1 MRRGWMVNVG
11 GLLLAFGAFVAAGCG
26 DDDGVSCPTGQT
38 ACGNTCVNLQ
48 DNEAN
53 CGRCGAACAA
63 GEQCNMG
70 MCGVE
75 ECPAGQERCDGVCVN
90 TSRDPENCGAC
101 GTACAGTE
109 VCNNGMCETSCGD
122 LDVCDGACVDLQ
134 TDETNCGACGA
145 ACDGTQN
152 CVAGECACRTGETD
166 CDGTCTNV
174 DNDPANCGTCG
185 NACADG
191 EACVRGECSAGG
203 CMGDGLMMCGDE
215 CVDTLNNPANCG
227 ACGNACPSGQV
238 CAGGAC
244 ECPDPLLD
252 CDGVCANTQSDNE
265 NCGACGTA
273 CAAGEVCLAG
283 ECGDRCDPLTTCPT
297 GCADLQSDPNNCG
310 SCGTVV
316 PVGFICQGGMQ
327 VCPPGTQDCGG
338 TCVALNDPNNCGAC
352 GTVCAAPTPACL
364 FDIGTGTASCQSDCP
379 SGQTRCGASCVN
391 TSADN
396 GNCGGC
402 GLSCGGGSSCMMG
415 ACSCG
420 SLTDCDPTDTGLACA
435 DLTSSR
441 DHCGACGNACAT
453 GEACVTSGATTSC
466 QVATPTGLRVDCP
479 MTTFPAGAGAVQCR
493 AFLTFGG
500 GIPDQDVTTAPETTW
515 PSITVANCT
524 GSAVCG
530 TPNGPQLV
538 TTGANRGRFTPAGS
552 IDAAAVASP
561 TIATPNVTWTR
572 GTLMLSDSIVLT
584 TEPAMAIGYR
594 VDPENITLP
603 YLFDVICGGGMVT
616 RFRLLRTFAG
626 GGTSVVPASSWTVS
640 SASGSVL
647 SVASLCDGSGTV
659 AQTTAPGGL
668 SAPREH
674 TLTARVGAMDVAT
687 TTVTITNEGR
697 DRLRIVPTA
706 QTTGRG
712 VPTSQFRSFIDFGP
726 LEFEITRLGDLNNVG
741 AVGCGLAQ
749 SNPAIPYNHYWNCD
763 SGSSTE
769 DTLFPWLSGGA
780 SNIVQHNANLWNTAG
795 VAVPI
800 NAYRL
805 FISDYGV
812 FTPDTT
818 LALTPGPSSPAAPG
832 GPGTDGTWTLT
843 QYFPFESFG
852 TPSET
857 NFTITVT
864 GRQGLACR
872 FNNNPSTLSVNA
884 STAAPG
890 NGFPGAA
897 SQVQVAFSTG
907 ATENTCNA
915 AGCAVRTPGLACTAD
930 IGDMGGCN
938 PTGTPAGSA
947 PFVCVAG
954 TCRAIEDSHP
964 ADPGFTVAQTS
975 AISWT
980 SSAPAFVTVANAD
993 GTRGQLTGVAPGS
1006 SNVSATYTDSF
1017 GTVACTTYSTT
1028 ATPGTTSFVVNV
1040 VPSMLCDIIVTTRP
1054 FLATANPGDLDTG
1067 AADRNRTGR
1076 SRGIDDGFV
1085 PTAIPSANEAGDA
1098 GLARRRAY
1106 YTQPSTP
1113 GTPGAGH
1120 DLSANPI
1127 GGLDPDSQLG
1137 NDPRVLLPNVTGLTQ
1152 QFTAVGYFANN
1163 GLSANC
1169 GSTPGNMF
1177 PQDITARVSWDVVGT
1192 SGNIDMPLI
1201 NGTALTTDAALTV
1214 DANGLA
1220 TVVNSTTMP
1229 SRIQAVRATV
1239 NSGERFCTGNGTA
1252 VGARAT
1258 TNPCVHALGFEVCG
1272 APATTANSV
1281 VTTPW
1286 TGPIASPPPAVGGRT
1301 PFRAGVTNPT
1311 REAFS
1316 PVNSPSNADVYETF
1330 VGDTAIR
1337 YYSLQTFTG
1346 ACALLPPGATGYQ
1359 MDFSE
1364 RATWS
1369 STNGGIASVSGG
1381 ALTAISAGTTTISSS
1396 QTFGATTLSDTLDF
1410 RVASGVIN
1418 SISSSPTAAIA
1429 EVIALTEG
1437 TPLPGGATL
1446 RNEVWLQP
1454 TFTVTGG
1461 TTPTATLGGSAPN
1474 IEWILLSGAA
1484 NCVQQYDG
1492 AGTADSD
1499 WRDFG
1504 TVGMGSTAGIAGA
1517 ARFRANPSITAA
1529 GCTAT
1534 LRPQCRDV
1542 AGGQQ
1547 CSPTMV
1553 TYTDTTLTVRR
1564 GSISASNFFIQS
1576 PDRTCNDAPASNW
1589 TFGRYRTTDAGLS
1602 NGMGADFYVC
1612 LRPSFGAWLRYDLGD
1627 DGATDHPDIDW
1638 GMPLNPIVGGQAAF
1652 IEGAGPGSG
1661 NDRGYVRYNSAHTV
1675 PATGQLVAAHT
1686 AAGLSDS
1693 LDMFSVVDVATALTV
1708 TSPNSGASA
1717 SATCTALATS
1727 APASGTMD
1735 GCLLSNQSEL
1745 FRVSASVAGVAA
1757 PIDVTSDHLVTMS
1770 AMFEG
1775 TCPGALTFSSG
1786 PNDFYRGQIATVG
1799 TVPMSF
1805 RGYCNSRLTANVA
1818 LAAENVDDAIVDI
1831 ALLSQNIVSYT
1842 TNPAGLALTL
1852 TGAGSVGAITT
1863 QAGASVGGSTVT
1875 VNTSWSQ
1882 IGMTPVLGVASC
1894 SGTVPVTGT
1903 LTDCGLNST
1912 NPSAANPWTSRYWTP
1927 AFAPAGILTVS
1938 SVVTPGAPADDVDVT
1953 VPGTPEYSFVY
1964 AGAVPAAQTSSIV
1977 ARIPNGPPAL
1987 TITATVNP

>member
-26 DDDGVSCPTGQT
+26 DDDGGPSCPTGQT
-38 ACGNTCVNLQ
+38 ACGNVCVNLQ

-53 CGRCGAACAA
+53 CGRCGAACGA

-70 MCGVE
+70 MCGE
-75 ECPAGQERCDGVCVN
+75 EPCGTNEERCDGVCVN
-90 TSRDPENCGAC
+90 TSRDAENCGAC
-101 GTACAGTE
+101 GMACAGGE
-109 VCNNGMCETSCGD
+109 VCSDGMCESECRPPLID
-122 LDVCDGACVDLQ
+122 CDGACVDPT
-134 TDETNCGACGA
+134 TDEANCGACGA

-152 CVAGECACRTGETD
+152 CSAGECACRTGETD

-191 EACVRGECSAGG
+191 EACVRGECTAGG
-203 CMGDGLMMCGDE
+203 CVGPGLMMCGDE
-215 CVDTLNNPANCG
+215 CVDTLNNPEHCG
-227 ACGNACPSGQV
+227 ACGDACPSGQV
-238 CAGGAC
+238 CVGGAC

-252 CDGVCANTQSDNE
+252 CGGVCANTQSDNE

-273 CAAGEVCLAG
+273 CAGTDVCLAG
-283 ECGDRCDPLTTCPT
+283 VCSDRCDPLTMCPT
-297 GCADLQSDPNNCG
+297 GCADLQTDPNNCG

-338 TCVALNDPNNCGAC
+338 TCVAQNDPNNCGAC
-352 GTVCAAPTPACL
+352 GTVCADPTPACL
-364 FDIGTGTASCQSDCP
+364 FDLGTGLASCQSNCP
-379 SGQTRCGASCVN
+379 TGQTQCGASCVN
-391 TSADN
+391 TQADN
-396 GNCGGC
+396 ANCGGC
-402 GLSCGGGSSCMMG
+402 GLSCGGGSSCLMG

-453 GEACVTSGATTSC
+453 GEACVTSGGTTSC

-500 GIPDQDVTTAPETTW
+500 GIPDQDVTTAPETVW
-515 PSITVANCT
+515 PAITTANCT

-530 TPNGPQLV
+530 TLNGPQLG
-538 TTGANRGRFTPAGS
+538 TTGASRGRFTPAGS

-572 GTLMLSDSIVLT
+572 GTLMLSDSITLT

-594 VDPENITLP
+594 VDPENVTLP
-603 YLFDVICGGGMVT
+603 YLFDALCNGGMAT

-626 GGTSVVPASSWTVS
+626 GGTSFVPASAWTVT

-647 SVASLCDGSGTV
+647 GVSSLCDGSGLV
-659 AQTTAPGGL
+659 QQNNAPGGL

-674 TLTARVGAMDVAT
+674 TITARVGAMDVAT
-687 TTVTITNEGR
+687 TTITITNEGR

-712 VPTSQFRSFIDFGP
+712 VPTSQFRSFVDFGP

-741 AVGCGLAQ
+741 AVGCGGAQ
-749 SNPAIPYNHYWNCD
+749 SDPAQPYNHYWNCD
-763 SGSSTE
+763 FLSGL
-769 DTLFPWLSGGA
+769 DNLYPWLSSGSTIVGA
-780 SNIVQHNANLWNTAG
+780 NAGLSTIEGA
-795 VAVPI
+795 AVPT
-800 NAYRL
+800 NTYQLAATG
-805 FISDYGV
+805 YGV
-812 FTPDTT
+812 FTPDPNI
-818 LALTPGPSSPAAPG
+818 ARGG
-832 GPGTDGTWTLT
+832 GPGTDGTWTVT
-843 QYFPFESFG
+843 QFFPFEILG
-852 TPSET
+852 TPSQT
-857 NFTITVT
+857 NFTVTVS

-872 FNNNPSTLSVNA
+872 YNNSPSTLSVNA
-884 STAAPG
+884 STAPPG

-930 IGDMGGCN
+930 IGDVGGCN

-947 PFVCVAG
+947 PFLCVAG
-954 TCRAIEDSHP
+954 TCRAVEDSHP
-964 ADPGFTVAQTS
+964 GDPGFTVAQTS

-1006 SNVSATYTDSF
+1006 SNISATYTDSF
-1017 GTVACTTYSTT
+1017 GTVGCTTYSTT
-1028 ATPGTTSFVVNV
+1028 ATPGTSSFVVNV

-1054 FLATANPGDLDTG
+1054 FLATANPGDFDTG

-1085 PTAIPSANEAGDA
+1085 PTALGTGATETGNA

-1106 YTQPSTP
+1106 FGPHLPPLTP
-1113 GTPGAGH
+1113 IPGVDA
-1120 DLSANPI
+1120 
-1127 GGLDPDSQLG
+1127 DSIRG
-1137 NDPRVLLPNVTGLTQ
+1137 NDPRVLLPNVTGITQ

-1169 GSTPGNMF
+1169 GATPGNMF

-1239 NSGERFCTGNGTA
+1239 NSGERFCTGNGMAT
-1252 VGARAT
+1252 GARAT

-1272 APATTANSV
+1272 APDASANSV

-1286 TGPIASPPPAVGGRT
+1286 TAPIASPPPTVGGRT

-1311 REAFS
+1311 REATA
-1316 PVNSPSNADVYETF
+1316 PVNSPANADVYETF

-1337 YYSLQTFTG
+1337 YYSLQRFTG
-1346 ACALLPPGATGYQ
+1346 SCTLATGSSYQ

-1364 RATWS
+1364 RATWT
-1369 STNGGIASVSGG
+1369 STNAGIGSVSGG

-1418 SISSSPTAAIA
+1418 SIASSPTAAIA
-1429 EVIALTEG
+1429 EVIAATEG
-1437 TPLPGGATL
+1437 TPLPGGETL

-1474 IEWILLSGAA
+1474 IEWILLSGAT

-1492 AGTADSD
+1492 AGSADGD
-1499 WRDFG
+1499 WRNFG
-1504 TVGMGSTAGIAGA
+1504 TVGMGSTAGVAGA

-1576 PDRTCNDAPASNW
+1576 PDRTCNDAPASSW
-1589 TFGRYRTTDAGLS
+1589 TFGRYRTTDAGLN

-1627 DGATDHPDIDW
+1627 DGATDHPGVQW
-1638 GMPLNPIVGGQAAF
+1638 GMPIDPELPPTGSGIFAF
-1652 IEGAGPGSG
+1652 VQGIAGTTAG
-1661 NDRGYVRYNSAHTV
+1661 NDRGYVRYNSAYNI
-1675 PATGQLVAAHT
+1675 PATGQLQAIAPG
-1686 AAGLSDS
+1686 GLSDT
-1693 LDMFSVVDVATALTV
+1693 LDMFSVVDVATALTI

-1727 APASGTMD
+1727 APATGTME

-1745 FRVSASVAGVAA
+1745 FRVSATVAGVAS
-1757 PIDVTSDHLVTMS
+1757 PIDVTSDHLVTMVP
-1770 AMFEG
+1770 AFEG

-1805 RGYCNSRLTANVA
+1805 RGYCNSTITADVA
-1818 LAAENVDDAIVDI
+1818 LAAENVTAAVIDV

-1852 TGAGSVGAITT
+1852 TGAGSIGAITT

-1882 IGMTPVLGVASC
+1882 IGMNPILAVASC

-1912 NPSAANPWTSRYWTP
+1912 NPSAASPWTSRYWTP
-1927 AFAPAGILTVS
+1927 GFGPAGILTVA

-1953 VPGTPEYSFVY
+1953 VPGTPEYAFVY